1 MKCMYMNYVVEI
13 TTTCKDYHVD
23 ITRFDNPYG
32 ADLTPIVE
40 IATQYGLQRVLATTE
55 FFPTA
60 EQAQQHGMGLAQK
73 WIEGH
78 LFLEVQTLER
88 RVLGPKQL

>member
-1 MKCMYMNYVVEI
+1 MKCMYKDYVVEI

-23 ITRFDNPYG
+23 ITRFDKSYG

-55 FFPTA
+55 IFSTP
-60 EQAQQHGMGLAQK
+60 EQAQQRGMELARN
-73 WIEGH
+73 WIEEH
-78 LFLEVQTLER
+78 LFLEVQTLQR
-88 RVLGPKQL
+88 RLLC